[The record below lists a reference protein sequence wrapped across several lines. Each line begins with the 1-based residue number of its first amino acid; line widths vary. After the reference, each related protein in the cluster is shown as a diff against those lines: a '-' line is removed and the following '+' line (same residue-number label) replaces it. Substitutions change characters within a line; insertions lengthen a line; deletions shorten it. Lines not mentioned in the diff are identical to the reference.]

1 MELQIISATGHA
13 IDVTPDPELP
23 YEFSVVLSPPGFMSL
38 IFVMRYG
45 GAEILVLRVRTRN
58 DALRFILNGHPSI
71 NEGNP
76 FLEHPRMSRVT
87 AKDGEELLPVAKEMA
102 A

>member
-38 IFVMRYG
+38 IFVMRY
-45 GAEILVLRVRTRN
+45 
-58 DALRFILNGHPSI
+58 
-71 NEGNP
+71 
-76 FLEHPRMSRVT
+76 
-87 AKDGEELLPVAKEMA
+87 
-102 A
+102 